1 MKAEFVWRLNEMPLK
16 GTIVVVA
23 HNSEP
28 LRWAYLPDGASRLDV
43 ESAFAL
49 GYRWYKSVD
58 CQATI
63 MKDMKIID
71 RWIFTVE
78 RGALTHTY

>member
-1 MKAEFVWRLNEMPLK
+1 MKPEFVWRLNEMPLK

-23 HNSEP
+23 HNGEP
-28 LRWAYLPDGASRLDV
+28 LSWAYLPDGAYRVDV
-43 ESAFAL
+43 ETAFAQ

-63 MKDMKIID
+63 MKDMKIIG
-71 RWIFTVE
+71 RWRFTVE
-78 RGALTHTY
+78 PAALTHAY

>member
-1 MKAEFVWRLNEMPLK
+1 MKAEFVWRLNQMPLK

-23 HNSEP
+23 HNSVP

-43 ESAFAL
+43 ESAFAQS
-49 GYRWYKSVD
+49 YRWYKSID

-63 MKDMKIID
+63 MKEMKIID
-71 RWIFTVE
+71 RWRFTVE
-78 RGALTHTY
+78 PAALTQTY